1 MKMLH
6 TLYVSTRDAWRAW
19 LAEHHAS
26 ASEVWL
32 IYPKKTSSRPRIPY
46 TDAVEE
52 AICFG
57 WIDSLVRRIDADCFA
72 QKFTPRKDTKK
83 WSAINKARLR
93 RMIKTG
99 RMTAAGMAVIGDALK
114 RARLIAE
121 SEPRPTDLPDEIE
134 ARLQQHPRAWAFF
147 QSLAP
152 SYRRHYVRW
161 ITAAK
166 REDTRERRIH
176 ESIQKLEQHEK
187 LGMK

>member
-1 MKMLH
+1 MKMLR
-6 TLYVSTRDAWRAW
+6 TLYVSTRDDWRAW
-19 LAEHHAS
+19 LVEHHAS
-26 ASEVWL
+26 ATEVWL
-32 IYPKKTSSRPRIPY
+32 IYPKKSSSRPRIPY
-46 TDAVEE
+46 ADAVEE

-57 WIDSLVRRIDADCFA
+57 WIDSLVQRIDDECFA
-72 QKFTPRKDTKK
+72 QKFTPRKDATK
-83 WSAINKARLR
+83 WSAINKTRLR

-99 RMTAAGMAVIGDALK
+99 RMTPAGMAVIGDALK
-114 RARLIAE
+114 RVRPVEE
-121 SEPRPTDLPDEIE
+121 SEPRPADLPDEIE

-152 SYRRHYVRW
+152 SYRRHYVGW